1 MGVVSTSELQATACM
16 EWHTMG
22 LGLDFRGQVRARDVK
37 PEGLGENPGVGL
49 LRSHAPCSGTPWG
62 KGKSSVCSSNSEGCK
77 ELRESYPQE
86 ARGWGA
92 VSIVAAACSWV
103 SLKVFGYLCTHC
115 NAVTAKSAVTDTVHC

>member
-16 EWHTMG
+16 EWHTMS

-37 PEGLGENPGVGL
+37 PEGLGKNPGVGL

-77 ELRESYPQE
+77 SSERATPKKREAGGQ
-86 ARGWGA
+86 
-92 VSIVAAACSWV
+92 
-103 SLKVFGYLCTHC
+103 
-115 NAVTAKSAVTDTVHC
+115 SA